1 MRHNLFGTSGI
12 RGVSNSEL
20 KPELVLRIGL
30 AVAAFTKAGRIAVG
44 FDTRQSSDMVTH
56 SLIAGLLAGGAEV
69 KNHGLVPTPV
79 LAYLASDTDSDA
91 GVMVTAS
98 HNPPEYNG
106 VKIFDKD
113 GMALDHDSQREV
125 EELFESTNLK
135 YADWK
140 ELRRADSV
148 DYTHRYIEM
157 VKNLVV
163 IEKRLRVVVDPGCGA
178 AYSIGPRLYR
188 EQGCEVLSINAQPD
202 GFFPGR
208 PPEPTAESLS
218 FLSRVVKETRADAGV
233 AYDGD
238 ADRMALVDEVGA
250 VVPMDQL
257 IAAYAAYL
265 VSAEGERTIV
275 VPVDASMC
283 IEESVEEAGGEVIR
297 TQVGDVNVA
306 RAVLEHKA
314 VLGAEASGAWINPD
328 CSLCPDGILSSI
340 LVLAAVTSER
350 LNTTLS
356 EFVRPI
362 SRYPLLRTKVACR
375 QGVSSR
381 VMNELQP
388 ELLKILPGE
397 SEVSRIDG
405 LRLSSPDRWVL
416 VRQSGTEPA
425 LRVTVEAKDPA
436 EAESLMRETV
446 SIVQRVIGRVA
457 P

>member
-12 RGVSNSEL
+12 RGVVNNDL
-20 KPELVLRIGL
+20 TPELVLRIGL
-30 AVAAFTKAGRIAVG
+30 AVATFTNSGRVAVG
-44 FDTRQSSDMVTH
+44 FDTRQSSGMVTH

-69 KNHGLVPTPV
+69 ENHGMIPTPV

-113 GMALDHDSQREV
+113 GMALDDDSQKKV
-125 EELFESTNLK
+125 EEIFESTNLK
-135 YADWK
+135 YADWRD
-140 ELRRADSV
+140 LRRAERV

-157 VKNLVV
+157 VKSLVV

-178 AYSIGPRLYR
+178 AYSIGPRLFR
-188 EQGCEVLSINAQPD
+188 EVGCEVLSVNAQPD

-218 FLSRVVKETRADAGV
+218 VLSRVVKETRADAGV

-238 ADRMALVDEVGA
+238 ADRMALVDEFGDVA
-250 VVPMDQL
+250 PMDQL

-283 IEESVEEAGGEVIR
+283 IDESVEEAGGKVIR
-297 TQVGDVNVA
+297 TPVGDVNVA

-314 VLGAEASGAWINPD
+314 ALGAEASGAWINPD
-328 CSLCPDGILSSI
+328 YSLCPDGILSSM
-340 LVLAAVTSER
+340 LVLAAVSSER

-356 EFVRPI
+356 EFVKPI
-362 SRYPLLRTKVACR
+362 PKYPILRTKVACPR
-375 QGVSSR
+375 EISNR
-381 VMNELQP
+381 VMNELQL
-388 ELLKILPGE
+388 ELLRILPSE
-397 SEVSRIDG
+397 EVSRIDG
-405 LRLSSPDRWVL
+405 LRLSSPGGWVL
-416 VRQSGTEPA
+416 VRLSGTEPV

-436 EAESLMRETV
+436 EAESLMSET
-446 SIVQRVIGRVA
+446 INIAQRVIRRVA